1 MTVKFKVKMTDKIM
15 YNFLLYHNYTSMTG
29 LVGAIL
35 GVLLLGVAVA
45 KGTAGDLQTAILFF
59 AISVF
64 VLMSAPMTLKATAKN
79 QVKNT
84 PMFQEPLEYEI
95 SEKGI
100 MVSQNEESA
109 LNEWK
114 DFAKVVSTSNSL
126 ILYIT
131 RVRAIILP
139 REAMGDDYMKVVEM
153 ISKNVPAKRVK
164 IRHTR

>member
-29 LVGAIL
+29 LVGTIL

-45 KGTAGDLQTAILFF
+45 KGTAGDMQTAILFF

-64 VLMSAPMTLKATAKN
+64 VLMSTPMTLKATAKN

>member
-1 MTVKFKVKMTDKIM
+1 
-15 YNFLLYHNYTSMTG
+15 
-29 LVGAIL
+29 
-35 GVLLLGVAVA
+35 
-45 KGTAGDLQTAILFF
+45 
-59 AISVF
+59 
-64 VLMSAPMTLKATAKN
+64 
-79 QVKNT
+79 
-84 PMFQEPLEYEI
+84 MFQEPLEYEI
-95 SEKGI
+95 SEEGI
-100 MVSQNEESA
+100 TVSQHEESA

-114 DFAKVVSTSNSL
+114 DFAKVVSTSKSL

>member
-1 MTVKFKVKMTDKIM
+1 MIVKFNVKMTDKIM
-15 YNFLLYHNYTSMTG
+15 YDFLLYHNYTSMTG

-35 GVLLLGVAVA
+35 GILLLGVAVM
-45 KGTAGDLQTAILFF
+45 KGAAGDIQTAILFF
-59 AISVF
+59 AISIF
-64 VLMSAPMTLKATAKN
+64 VLMSTPMTLKATAKN

-95 SEKGI
+95 SEEGI

-114 DFAKVVSTSNSL
+114 EFEKVISTSKSL

-164 IRHTR
+164 IRHTK

>member
-1 MTVKFKVKMTDKIM
+1 MTVKFNVKMTDKIM
-15 YNFLLYHNYTSMTG
+15 YDFLLYHNYTSMTG

-35 GVLLLGVAVA
+35 GVLLLGVAVM
-45 KGTAGDLQTAILFF
+45 KGTAGDIQTAILFF
-59 AISVF
+59 AISIF
-64 VLMSAPMTLKATAKN
+64 VLMSTPMTLKATAKN

-95 SEKGI
+95 SDEGI

-114 DFAKVVSTSNSL
+114 EFEKIISTSKSL

-139 REAMGDDYMKVVEM
+139 RESMGDDYMKVVEM

-164 IRHTR
+164 IRHTK

>member
-1 MTVKFKVKMTDKIM
+1 MWGRF
-15 YNFLLYHNYTSMTG
+15 
-29 LVGAIL
+29 L

-114 DFAKVVSTSNSL
+114 DFAKVVSTSNSYF
-126 ILYIT
+126 IYHSCT
-131 RVRAIILP
+131 CNYFAEGGNGR
-139 REAMGDDYMKVVEM
+139 
-153 ISKNVPAKRVK
+153 
-164 IRHTR
+164 

>member
-1 MTVKFKVKMTDKIM
+1 MTVKFNVKMTDKIM
-15 YNFLLYHNYTSMTG
+15 YDFLLYHNYTSMTG
-29 LVGAIL
+29 LVGTIL
-35 GVLLLGVAVA
+35 GVLLLGVAVM
-45 KGTAGDLQTAILFF
+45 KGTAGDIQAAILFF
-59 AISVF
+59 AISIF
-64 VLMSAPMTLKATAKN
+64 VLMSTPMTLKATAKN

-95 SEKGI
+95 SDEGI

-114 DFAKVVSTSNSL
+114 EFQKVISTSKSL

-139 REAMGDDYMKVVEM
+139 RESMGDDYMKVVEM
-153 ISKNVPAKRVK
+153 ISQNVPAKRVK
-164 IRHTR
+164 IRHTK